1 MSSELTV
8 EELRAQRLT
17 AIEARMSHLRTII
30 QSQRRSA
37 LAVQQVHDD
46 VEMID
51 ICLINQGP
59 DSIDQAQ
66 IHDIPDVDMADVFSL
81 DQINGLLDIE
91 MTDAPVSDES
101 HISPL
106 GSTTSESTTSE
117 STTSETATSETATSE
132 TTTFDDIKDLLPT
145 SFPMA

>member
-1 MSSELTV
+1 MSSEMTV
-8 EELRAQRLT
+8 EELRAQRLA

-30 QSQRRSA
+30 QSQRRNA

-46 VEMID
+46 VEMTD
-51 ICLINQGP
+51 ICVINQGP
-59 DSIDQAQ
+59 DSTDQDQ

-91 MTDAPVSDES
+91 MTDAPISDES

-106 GSTTSESTTSE
+106 GSPTSESP
-117 STTSETATSETATSE
+117 TSETTTSE

>member
-30 QSQRRSA
+30 QSQRR
-37 LAVQQVHDD
+37 AVKTTNLQVNDD
-46 VEMID
+46 VEMTDISKID
-51 ICLINQGP
+51 QGP
-59 DSIDQAQ
+59 GNIDQDQ
-66 IHDIPDVDMADVFSL
+66 ISDIPDVDMADVFSL

-117 STTSETATSETATSE
+117 TATSE

>member
-8 EELRAQRLT
+8 EELRAQRLS

-37 LAVQQVHDD
+37 LAVQQVHDG
-46 VEMID
+46 VEMTD
-51 ICLINQGP
+51 ICVINQGP
-59 DSIDQAQ
+59 DSIDQDQ
-66 IHDIPDVDMADVFSL
+66 IHDIPDVDMADVFSM
-81 DQINGLLDIE
+81 DQINGVFDIE
-91 MTDAPVSDES
+91 MTDAPISDES
-101 HISPL
+101 HMFPL
-106 GSTTSESTTSE
+106 RSTTTETT
-117 STTSETATSETATSE
+117 TSE